1 MTSPSRFAEIRR
13 LFDLVCDL
21 PADTQRERLAA
32 EGADPELV
40 AQVEA
45 LLAAQTGSLR
55 RAAIPVD
62 ALLASLPETELG
74 LGDRIGAWRLTRK
87 LGSGGM
93 GAVYLAERADG
104 HFQQQAAIKLLRGFP
119 TSDTLARLA
128 GERQMLAAL
137 QHPNIA
143 RLLDGGATPSGQP
156 YMVMEYVEGV
166 AIDRYCVE
174 QHVDLPGRL
183 RLFQTV
189 CRAVQSAHQRLIVHC
204 DLKPSNILVRVDGA
218 PVLLDFG
225 IARALDRSGGAA
237 VEQSAGNFFTPHYAS
252 PEQRLGVDVST
263 TSDVY
268 SLGLILFELL
278 SGRDPRVS
286 ANERTVVG
294 LESGEYRPSLL
305 ALPQACPWRR
315 RLRGDLDAVVLRAT
329 ATRPTARYASAEAF
343 ADDIERH
350 LQLRPVQAR
359 QQTLRYRHARL
370 LRRRW
375 PAFAAGAV
383 FVMLGSLFTWRV
395 ISERDRALTAEHE
408 ARVQADTARQ
418 VSDFL
423 VSVFEVANPEAG
435 SKRDITARE
444 VLDQGSK
451 RIDSELEH
459 QPGVRARLLD
469 VLARAYWMLGKPAQA
484 IDLYQRAAD
493 TWRDPQVAQPLEAA
507 KALSK
512 LAVVLSNNNRDS
524 RAEAAAREALSLRQ
538 PRLPADDPEMA
549 DSWNTLGLVLAGQ
562 NHFAEAETDFRK
574 SLAIRIAQQGPESM
588 EVAITLHNIGLMY
601 RDQERYAESTDSL
614 RRALAIER
622 KHHDD
627 SFPAVMQTLSD
638 LAKTL
643 TQDGKSAEAIPLLTR
658 ILAARKQ
665 SLGEL
670 NDDVAGDYNELGIA
684 LEDAGKFAQA
694 AEKYTASIELYT
706 RMNEGDT
713 RSFAL
718 PLNNLAFAY
727 EDMGDYVR
735 AEPLFRQSLALRKK
749 LYPADDPSITR
760 AEHNLA
766 RLLIEQDQLDAAK
779 PLLDHALSMRIAKLG
794 ADNPDSARSQMLLAE
809 WWRRRNDLDKA
820 QATLDAIA
828 KSARFTPL
836 MMAQRLQLKGRIAAA
851 RGDNATALDDF
862 RQARAAM
869 IKCWGEN
876 HPLTA
881 SMSLD
886 YVGMLRTA
894 GQRNEADA
902 LLLLVRP
909 IVEAAY
915 AAPAP
920 ARKQLAVLLS
930 G

>member
-1 MTSPSRFAEIRR
+1 M
-13 LFDLVCDL
+13 
-21 PADTQRERLAA
+21 
-32 EGADPELV
+32 
-40 AQVEA
+40 
-45 LLAAQTGSLR
+45 
-55 RAAIPVD
+55 
-62 ALLASLPETELG
+62 
-74 LGDRIGAWRLTRK
+74 
-87 LGSGGM
+87 
-93 GAVYLAERADG
+93 YLAERADG

-166 AIDRYCVE
+166 PIDHYCVE
-174 QHVDLPGRL
+174 HTVDLAGRL

-204 DLKPSNILVRVDGA
+204 DLKPSNILVRADGA

-237 VEQSAGNFFTPHYAS
+237 VEESGGNFFTPHYAS

-278 SGRDPRVS
+278 TGRDPRIS
-286 ANERTVVG
+286 ANERTVAG

-305 ALPQACPWRR
+305 ALPQACPWRE

-329 ATRPTARYASAEAF
+329 ATRPVARYASAEAL

-359 QQTLRYRHARL
+359 QQTLRYRYARL

-375 PAFAAGAV
+375 PAFAAGAL
-383 FVMLGSLFTWRV
+383 FILLGSLFTWRV
-395 ISERDRALTAEHE
+395 VSERDRALTAELE

-423 VSVFEVANPEAG
+423 VSVFQVANPEAG

-451 RIDSELEH
+451 RIDSELEN

-469 VLARAYWMLGKPAQA
+469 VLARAYWMLGKPARA

-614 RRALAIER
+614 RLALAIER

-658 ILAARKQ
+658 ILAAREQ

-694 AEKYTASIELYT
+694 AEKYTASIEVYT

-794 ADNPDSARSQMLLAE
+794 ADNPDSARSQMLLAD
-809 WWRRRNDLDKA
+809 WWRRSNDLDKA
-820 QATLDAIA
+820 QATLAAIA
-828 KSARFTPL
+828 MSVRFTPL
-836 MMAQRLQLKGRIAAA
+836 MTAQRLQLSGRIAAA
-851 RGDNATALDDF
+851 RADNATALDDF
-862 RQARAAM
+862 RQARKAM
-869 IKCWGEN
+869 VDGWGEN

-881 SMSLD
+881 GMSLD
-886 YVGMLRTA
+886 YVGTLRSA
-894 GQRNEADA
+894 GRRDEADA
-902 LLLLVRP
+902 LLQLVRP

-915 AAPAP
+915 VATAP
-920 ARKQLAVLLS
+920 ARKQLVALLNS
-930 G
+930 